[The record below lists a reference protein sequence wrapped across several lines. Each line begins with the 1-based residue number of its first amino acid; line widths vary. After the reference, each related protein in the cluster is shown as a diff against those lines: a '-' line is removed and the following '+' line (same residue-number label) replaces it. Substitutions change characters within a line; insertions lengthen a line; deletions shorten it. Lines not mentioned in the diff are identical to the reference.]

1 MIQQQQQK
9 TSQWVLTSVQF
20 NLVEYICS
28 LQSDLIRILNI
39 FVLSN
44 LAEYEYQKIE
54 YSYSNILYLVP
65 IIQIFEYIRVTL
77 FPVLS
82 IDYNMK
88 MGHICG
94 HNGHNHNG
102 MAK

>member
-54 YSYSNILYLVP
+54 YSYSNILYSVP
-65 IIQIFEYIRVTL
+65 IIRIFEYIRVWVKKC
-77 FPVLS
+77 FKHWRVWFVLVLYS
-82 IDYNMK
+82 RITD
-88 MGHICG
+88 IACVLVC
-94 HNGHNHNG
+94 
-102 MAK
+102 